1 MTINLTGQH
10 RDRFI
15 AELRA
20 HRERFSISDAQYA
33 GQVLKVSLNTY
44 KKCVRPAG
52 KAPLKLKRYIFI
64 SVCARVGLDPKA
76 YGLSIGIPA
85 EVSSFGGYRK
95 DDYEF
100 LSGRFFLYRRSFLT
114 ARHITRSILE
124 IYPSDTKECLEFHEL
139 HYYVSESGVRDE
151 QHYDGDVHLNQERS
165 VLSMPA
171 YFGGQV
177 RLTLLLMPEHADGKR
192 RPLKMR
198 GAALVFGIPRGYW
211 QPTVSCVFVE
221 GPIENKRPNP
231 KDLCSTISAGT
242 EEYARLAAE
251 LAHAEEHA
259 TIMTPLM
266 WSKLQSKQD

>member
-1 MTINLTGQH
+1 MTISLTRQH

-20 HRERFSISDAQYA
+20 HRETFLISDAQYA
-33 GQVLKVSLNTY
+33 EQVLKVSLNTF
-44 KKCVRPAG
+44 KKCIRSAG
-52 KAPLKLKRYIFI
+52 RTPLRLKRHTFI
-64 SVCARVGLDPKA
+64 SLCTRVGLDPKA

-85 EVSSFGGYRK
+85 QIAQFGGYRK

-100 LSGRFFLYRRSFLT
+100 LGGKFFLYRRSFLT

-124 IYPSDTKECLEFHEL
+124 IHPSDTRECLEFHEL

-151 QHYDGDVHLNQERS
+151 QHYGGDVHLNQERT

-177 RLTLLLMPEHADGKR
+177 RLTLLLMPEHASGKHK
-192 RPLKMR
+192 PLKMR

-221 GPIENKRPNP
+221 GPIDAKRSNL
-231 KDLCSTISAGT
+231 KELCTTIMADT
-242 EEYARLAAE
+242 EEYAPLSAE

-266 WSKLQSKQD
+266 WAKLQGKSD